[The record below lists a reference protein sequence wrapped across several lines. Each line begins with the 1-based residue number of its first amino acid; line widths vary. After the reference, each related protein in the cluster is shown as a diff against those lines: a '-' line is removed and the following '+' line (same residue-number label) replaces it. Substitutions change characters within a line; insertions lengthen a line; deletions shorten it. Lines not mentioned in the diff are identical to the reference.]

1 MIIVFKNPPFC
12 KEIQPFSQKFKKLVH
27 LFAYIK
33 KKQYLWAIFR
43 IGSLCPYEN
52 TLITR
57 INLDTMKLFVRTIHT
72 THSLLLFSKMVAV
85 LLLIF
90 FPVLASANPIYQSS
104 SNRYAALSTVGA
116 QSMQYQ
122 PASYQ
127 MSNTSSYQMSTT
139 LNPAQT
145 VYTPFSDEAPG
156 SQNNGSNGPA
166 RINGRKNTGDGWV
179 DSGEEGRSEES
190 PLGDA
195 WSLLIFAALGAG
207 AIYIKQRKRT
217 EVRD

>member
-1 MIIVFKNPPFC
+1 MNP
-12 KEIQPFSQKFKKLVH
+12 
-27 LFAYIK
+27 
-33 KKQYLWAIFR
+33 
-43 IGSLCPYEN
+43 
-52 TLITR
+52 
-57 INLDTMKLFVRTIHT
+57 FVRTNHT
-72 THSLLLFSKMVAV
+72 THSLLLFSKIAVV

-90 FPVLASANPIYQSS
+90 LPAIALANPIYQSS
-104 SNRYAALSTVGA
+104 SNRYAAPSTVGA

-127 MSNTSSYQMSTT
+127 MTHTSNYQMSTT

-145 VYTPFSDEAPG
+145 VYTPFSDENP
-156 SQNNGSNGPA
+156 SNSGPS
-166 RINGRKNTGDGWV
+166 RITGRKNNDDIEWNEDEYEDNEDPGHRG
-179 DSGEEGRSEES
+179 S